1 MHIKEEIFHYLWKT
15 KRLPFHKFS
24 LTDGR
29 KLEVIDVG
37 THNVESGPDFS
48 NAKIKID
55 DLIWSGNIEIHVNVN
70 GYAAYMEVDQE
81 YLITRL
87 KSFLPSVVIHK
98 TSVEQFSFLKG
109 LNAHYHVMSEE
120 NYNKGL
126 LELQ

>member
-1 MHIKEEIFHYLWKT
+1 MYIKEEIFHYLWKT

-55 DLIWSGNIEIHVNVN
+55 DLIWSGNIEIHVN
-70 GYAAYMEVDQE
+70 ASDWHKHKHHFDKAYDNVI
-81 YLITRL
+81 LH
-87 KSFLPSVVIHK
+87 VV
-98 TSVEQFSFLKG
+98 
-109 LNAHYHVMSEE
+109 YRDD
-120 NYNKGL
+120 
-126 LELQ
+126 